1 MKKLLI
7 LMITALVVL
16 VMSACDELEE
26 STEENAEEVK
36 AANQADKE
44 TNANGDNNEEVE
56 MIKSGEPAEVADG
69 TFTVNSVEEANE
81 IQSDNEFIDDVETS
95 GKFVILDVE
104 VKNGKDESINID
116 SSYFKFITNENKEYD
131 PSSDVDAMMA
141 LGDKASY
148 FFLEQINPD
157 LSTDGKIVFEVGEDV
172 VVDESTLQ
180 AQTGFFGT
188 ETIEVSLTE

>member
-36 AANQADKE
+36 AAKQADNE
-44 TNANGDNNEEVE
+44 TNANGDNNEDVE
-56 MIKSGEPAEVADG
+56 MIKIGEPAEVADV

-141 LGDKASY
+141 LGDKASD